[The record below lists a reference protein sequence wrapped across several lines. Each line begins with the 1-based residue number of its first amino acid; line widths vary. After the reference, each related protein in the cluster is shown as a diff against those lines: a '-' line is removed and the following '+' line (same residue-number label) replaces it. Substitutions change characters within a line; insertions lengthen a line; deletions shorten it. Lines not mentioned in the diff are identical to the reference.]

1 MSSKGTQTIIAV
13 ALILLGFAASVGMTR
28 WLESTRPPLP
38 KGYED
43 EDLGLQAAKL
53 KGFVFGAEGLIA
65 DWYWMN
71 ALQYVGRKVSS
82 VGINEVNLDDMSA
95 LNPRLLY
102 PYLNNATELDPRFIP
117 AYSYGAILLPAIN
130 TEHAIA
136 LTEKGIANNPNEW
149 RLYQYL
155 GFIYWKQGDFEKAG
169 EVYAKGG
176 QIPDAPDFFP
186 MMAALMKS
194 RGGDR
199 ETARQMYQSMFD
211 QADSDSIREPVGLR
225 LLEID
230 SLDER
235 DAMNAVLDETVKNDG
250 KCPAR
255 LSEIIPKL
263 RAVKLPR
270 NRDFS
275 INDTNQLVDPAGFPY
290 RFDQQKCRADLAY
303 DSRIPKTPQ

>member
-1 MSSKGTQTIIAV
+1 MSSKGTQTIIAII
-13 ALILLGFAASVGMTR
+13 LILLGFAASVGLTR
-28 WLESTRPPLP
+28 YLENTRPPLP
-38 KGYED
+38 QGYED
-43 EDLGLQAAKL
+43 EDLGLQASKL

-130 TEHAIA
+130 KEHAIT

-155 GFIYWKQGDFEKAG
+155 GYIYWKQGNFEKAS

-176 QIPDAPDFFP
+176 EVPDAPDFFP
-186 MMAALMKS
+186 MMAASMTN

-199 ETARQMYQSMFD
+199 ETARQMYQAMFD
-211 QADSDSIREPVGLR
+211 QAEGDSVREPVGLR

-235 DAMNAVLDETVKNDG
+235 DAMNAALQEFVKNGG
-250 KCPAR
+250 KCPSR
-255 LSEIIPKL
+255 LSEIVPKL
-263 RAVKLPR
+263 RTLQLPR
-270 NRDFS
+270 DRDFS
-275 INDTNQLVDPAGFPY
+275 INRSNELADPAGFPY
-290 RFDQQKCRADLAY
+290 RLDNKNCRAELAY
-303 DSRIPKTPQ
+303 DSRIPKAPQ